1 MRITPRD
8 PNNVKTSLTAA
19 KYSHSLTFMPSLNDV
34 AELSGYSIATVSRV
48 INGSDKVTASTRE
61 SVEKAMKSLGYL
73 PSRVARRLR
82 QKGGLRHLLG
92 VILPNIQ
99 NPFNAEIARG
109 IEDIAYA
116 NRFAVILC
124 NSDDKYEKEKFY
136 LDVMRAESVDGVI
149 LPPNQESAAAVL
161 EVIETG
167 MPVVLVDR
175 AIRGVQVD
183 TVEVDNV
190 IGAKAATDHLIQL
203 GHTRIA
209 MIAGPDSISNSRQR
223 KRGFEKAFKN
233 ANLPIDPELVRTG
246 DYTQDTGRK
255 LAADLLDLPSR
266 PTAIFASNN
275 FMALGALAAIHKRNL
290 RIPEDVALIGFDDLP
305 WAETLD
311 PPLSVIRQPAY
322 EVGQTAAQLLLD
334 RLSNPELPIS
344 KLRLSPEL
352 ILRKS
357 C

>member
-1 MRITPRD
+1 
-8 PNNVKTSLTAA
+8 
-19 KYSHSLTFMPSLNDV
+19 MPSLNDV
-34 AELSGYSIATVSRV
+34 AKLSGYSIATVSRV
-48 INGSDKVTASTRE
+48 INGSDKVTPSTRE
-61 SVEKAMKSLGYL
+61 SVEKAMESLGYL

-99 NPFNAEIARG
+99 NPINAEIARG

-149 LPPNQESAAAVL
+149 LPPNQESNAAVL
-161 EVIETG
+161 EVIEKG

-190 IGAKAATDHLIQL
+190 IGAKAAIDHLIQL

-209 MIAGPDSISNSRQR
+209 MIAGPGSISNSRQR
-223 KRGFEKAFKN
+223 KRGFEKAFKE

-246 DYTQDTGRK
+246 DYTQSTGRA
-255 LAADLLDLPSR
+255 LAEELLDLTSP
-266 PTAIFASNN
+266 PTAVFASNN
-275 FMALGALAAIHKRNL
+275 FMAVGALEAIHKRNL
-290 RIPEDVALIGFDDLP
+290 RIPEDVALIGFDDFP
-305 WAETLD
+305 WAESLD
-311 PPLSVIRQPAY
+311 PPLSVVKQPAY

-334 RLSNPELPIS
+334 RLSNPDLPIS